1 MTERRAVLAAFV
13 LCCVV
18 LLVGAAGG
26 PATAFAQDD
35 AARPPDV
42 PGAAA
47 AIVIDARDGTVIF
60 EKDPDEP
67 RSIASTTKL
76 MTALLA
82 LERAEPDEVY
92 AAPPYDAF
100 AVESQI
106 NLATGERMRVDD
118 LLEAL
123 LLESANDAAA
133 TLADGIA
140 GSEPAFV
147 EQMNARAR
155 ELDLE
160 GTSYAN
166 PIGLDEEG
174 NQSTARDLAALAR
187 RLLRNERFAAIVDSE
202 QATLE
207 SGAQQRVVDNR
218 NDLVAAYDFVG
229 GVKTGYTSEAG
240 YVLVGA
246 GSGRLGAEVISVVL
260 GEPSEAARDE
270 ETLALLRHGLDQ
282 FRRAQ
287 PLDADRPVASAAIA
301 HQDGRAR
308 LVPSRDALL
317 VVRRDERIRTRVDAP
332 EELEGELAAG
342 TRVGRVSVV
351 RDGRVVRRVP
361 LVTAARVPAASP
373 LAVLA
378 DELGTI
384 LLVLV
389 AFLLGAGGWI
399 LATRARSRRR
409 ATERAQRQRS
419 SERAR
424 AKVEL

>member
-1 MTERRAVLAAFV
+1 MTGRGAVLCALL
-13 LCCVV
+13 LCVT
-18 LLVGAAGG
+18 LLLGAA
-26 PATAFAQDD
+26 PPTAAAQD
-35 AARPPDV
+35 ATRPPDV
-42 PGAAA
+42 SGAAA
-47 AIVIDARDGTVIF
+47 AIVIDARDGTVLF
-60 EKDPDEP
+60 EKDPDER

-82 LERAEPDEVY
+82 LEQAEPDDVY
-92 AAPPYDAF
+92 AAPPYDALP
-100 AVESQI
+100 VESQI

-133 TLADGIA
+133 TLADGVA
-140 GSEPAFV
+140 GSEAAFV

-155 ELDLE
+155 ELGLDDT
-160 GTSYAN
+160 GYAN
-166 PIGLDEEG
+166 PIGLDEQG
-174 NQSTARDLAALAR
+174 NQSTARDLSSLAR
-187 RLLRNERFAAIVDSE
+187 RLLRNETFAEIVDSP

-207 SGAQQRVVDNR
+207 SGAAPRVVENR
-218 NDLVAAYDFVG
+218 NGLVAAHEFVD
-229 GVKTGYTSEAG
+229 GVKTGYTSQAG

-270 ETLALLRHGLDQ
+270 DTLELLRHGLAQ
-282 FRRAQ
+282 FRRVQ

-308 LVPSRDALL
+308 LVPVRDALL
-317 VVRRDERIRTRVDAP
+317 VARRDERIRTRIEAP
-332 EELEGELAAG
+332 DEVEGELAAG
-342 TRVGRVSVV
+342 TRVGRVSIV

-373 LAVLA
+373 FAVLA

-384 LLVLV
+384 ALVLL
-389 AFLLGAGGWI
+389 AFALGGGGWV
-399 LATRARSRRR
+399 LVTRARNRRRHSERSERRR
-409 ATERAQRQRS
+409 A

-424 AKVEL
+424 AKAEL